1 MVTQQ
6 VWQGNLVFSGVIG
19 VDVDASSGAMYD
31 LEPGSVHADLKKA
44 KKAKKRKKT
53 DETPTPS
60 TQERAIA
67 HTEMGW

>member
-1 MVTQQ
+1 MQQ
-6 VWQGNLVFSGVIG
+6 VWQGNLVFGGVIS
-19 VDVDASSGAMYD
+19 VAVDAGSGAMYD
-31 LEPGSVHADLKKA
+31 LEPGSVHADL